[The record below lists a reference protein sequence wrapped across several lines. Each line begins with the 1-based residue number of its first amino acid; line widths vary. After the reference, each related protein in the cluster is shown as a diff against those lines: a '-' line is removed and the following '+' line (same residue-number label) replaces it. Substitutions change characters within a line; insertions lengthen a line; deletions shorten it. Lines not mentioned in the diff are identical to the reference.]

1 MLVSISRN
9 IHIPPNINRT
19 VFTAVDK
26 ILDDGIK
33 KAGNVL
39 KTE

>member
-1 MLVSISRN
+1 MLVSISSN
-9 IHIPPNINRT
+9 IYNPLNINRT
-19 VFTAVDK
+19 VLTAVDK

-39 KTE
+39 KKE